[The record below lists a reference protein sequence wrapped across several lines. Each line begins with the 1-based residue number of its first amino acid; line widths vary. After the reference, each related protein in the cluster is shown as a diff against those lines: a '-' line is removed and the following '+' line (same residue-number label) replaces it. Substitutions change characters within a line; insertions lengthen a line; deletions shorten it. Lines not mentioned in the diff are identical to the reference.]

1 MGLCVSDLY
10 CYLVIFFVISVVFSV
25 INEKKKNKQIELIS
39 PQILSNSRSVQ
50 DVFQLTVVTKLM
62 KDFIWF

>member
-10 CYLVIFFVISVVFSV
+10 SYLVIFFVISVVFSV
-25 INEKKKNKQIELIS
+25 INEKKTNKQIDLIS

>member
-25 INEKKKNKQIELIS
+25 INEKKNKQIDLIS

>member
-10 CYLVIFFVISVVFSV
+10 SYLVIFFVISVVFSV
-25 INEKKKNKQIELIS
+25 INEKKNKQIDLIS

>member
-10 CYLVIFFVISVVFSV
+10 SYLVIFFVISVVFSV
-25 INEKKKNKQIELIS
+25 INEKKTKQIDLIS

-62 KDFIWF
+62 KDFAWF

>member
-10 CYLVIFFVISVVFSV
+10 SYLVIFFVISVIFSV
-25 INEKKKNKQIELIS
+25 INEKKNKQIDLIS